1 MNIQGYN
8 FEGPWL
14 LGTNFNDVPGVYVIF
29 TGQICLD
36 VGETDKL
43 GNRINGDNH
52 ERKPQWLVR
61 AGGGQIQIAFLNIPD
76 QQRRLAIESS
86 LRLALRPLCGDK

>member
-8 FEGPWL
+8 FEGPRL
-14 LGTNFNDVPGVYVIF
+14 LGTSFNDISGVYVIF
-29 TGQICLD
+29 TGQTCLD

-43 GNRINGDNH
+43 GNRINNDNH
-52 ERKPQWLVR
+52 ERKPQWLAR
-61 AGGGQIQIAFLNIPD
+61 AGGCQIQVAFLNISD

-86 LRLALRPLCGDK
+86 LRLSLRPLCADK

>member
-8 FEGPWL
+8 FEGPWV
-14 LGTNFNDVPGVYVIF
+14 LGTNFNDVSGVYVVF
-29 TGQICLD
+29 TSQTYLD

-52 ERKPQWLVR
+52 ERKPQWLLQ
-61 AGGGQIQIAFLNIPD
+61 AKGGQIQIAFLNVSD
-76 QQRRLAIESS
+76 QQLRLAIESS